1 MSAAFVGVLV
11 AMLATFSSGFVYVT
25 LIERMD
31 ANNAALAALFAAVA
45 FAPVYGLAPAAIGIV
60 AGIALR
66 QGAGAKSVWLVGALS
81 AAAGAGTAWLLDGMW
96 IADALNLSRAE
107 VHGVVSFY
115 HHFRERPAGQHIIKL
130 CRAEACQSMNADA
143 LAEFAK
149 RRLQLDFG
157 KSSYVV
163 RSHRLPPPQRSR
175 VGCSGASCS

>member
-1 MSAAFVGVLV
+1 MTAQPLPTWRYLVSAAFVGVLV

-96 IADALNLSRAE
+96 IADALNLPIAWAAAVWCLFAAGLQATLVSR
-107 VHGVVSFY
+107 
-115 HHFRERPAGQHIIKL
+115 
-130 CRAEACQSMNADA
+130 RAAA
-143 LAEFAK
+143 
-149 RRLQLDFG
+149 
-157 KSSYVV
+157 
-163 RSHRLPPPQRSR
+163 
-175 VGCSGASCS
+175 